1 MFYLNWPKVV
11 QVLVHS
17 KVRIAHHTPTKY
29 LHLLSIM
36 ICIGNHS
43 DHFKAQE
50 HLRIP
55 ENVMLFVLSLE
66 HGGMRLCDH
75 YFWDF
80 ITVVKGS

>member
-55 ENVMLFVLSLE
+55 ENVMLFVYHWNMVECGYVTITFGILSQL
-66 HGGMRLCDH
+66 
-75 YFWDF
+75 
-80 ITVVKGS
+80 